1 MTTPNGPNGPS
12 GAGGTDADADR
23 LARLER
29 RVRELEDTAEIQRL
43 IATYG
48 PLVDSGDAEAVAA
61 LWEPDGVYDV
71 DTGVL
76 TGHDEIAA
84 MVRSRPHQRL
94 IATGCAHVVG
104 PAHVT
109 VHGDEAT
116 ATCYSQLLL
125 HDAPDAPD
133 DAAAPETGT
142 GTGTGTGAST
152 RPGGFRVLRVTANH
166 WHLRRGP
173 HGWRVHRRTNRLLD
187 GRPTAPTLL
196 AADVTPPTTPA
207 S

>member
-1 MTTPNGPNGPS
+1 MTTPNGTSGTS
-12 GAGGTDADADR
+12 GAEGTDADADR

-61 LWEPDGVYDV
+61 LWEQDGVYDV

-125 HDAPDAPD
+125 HDAPD
-133 DAAAPETGT
+133 DAAAPE
-142 GTGTGTGAST
+142 TGTGAST

-187 GRPTAPTLL
+187 GRPTSLTLL

>member
-1 MTTPNGPNGPS
+1 MATPNGTSGTNGTE
-12 GAGGTDADADR
+12 GTDADTDTDR
-23 LARLER
+23 LTRLER

-48 PLVDSGDAEAVAA
+48 PLVDGGDAEAVAA

-94 IATGCAHVVG
+94 IATGCAHVIG
-104 PAHVT
+104 PALVT

-125 HDAPDAPD
+125 HDDPGN
-133 DAAAPETGT
+133 AAPETGT
-142 GTGTGTGAST
+142 GTGESA

-187 GRPTAPTLL
+187 GGPASPTLL
-196 AADVTPPTTPA
+196 TSGVTPPTTPA